1 MLTGV
6 TLVLYLLSMQ
16 ALALRNRRE
25 WFLPL
30 FSTCIFVVGTMYLI
44 GSMFIGCKIF
54 IDDRNIEGGP
64 SQALVDIYWE
74 PIVVMADVSF
84 PLQSW
89 LTDGLIIFRCF
100 VIYSYN
106 YWVILFPSFLLV
118 GSLGLG
124 IALNTELS
132 RPGVGFWAKISKD
145 LALPWFSCSIALN
158 IVVTFLIVFRLLWH
172 RKMIISA
179 LGAQH
184 ANQYVSISAM
194 LIESAT
200 LSATCS
206 IIFLIL
212 YARGNAV
219 STVFQDLVSYC
230 QISASLLII
239 LRVAKGHAWSGATT
253 ATTRPLSDLRF
264 RKPGGPTST
273 MAQVSTLSQGALGV
287 RSRDVQLH
295 LEEGSSSDRN
305 DVSHTVSADPP
316 SSIRGKLLR
325 LSEGRTD

>member
-1 MLTGV
+1 MAYRKFVNLSAAQSLHETPATVVLERTDLLAQIFAGCGWGV

-145 LALPWFSCSIALN
+145 LTLPWFSCSIALN

-253 ATTRPLSDLRF
+253 ATRPAHFLISGSASLAGL
-264 RKPGGPTST
+264 PPPWH
-273 MAQVSTLSQGALGV
+273 
-287 RSRDVQLH
+287 RSLH
-295 LEEGSSSDRN
+295 
-305 DVSHTVSADPP
+305 SHRVH
-316 SSIRGKLLR
+316 
-325 LSEGRTD
+325 